1 MRSLAPRTRWGA
13 SNKASTCGG
22 GSQPARPRPA
32 NGVQHR
38 HGFGLHHADGQGFGL
53 ASHYHTRHLPV
64 ANFRLAITEREAQG
78 IESQSRTG
86 GKRRKWG
93 TRMLV
98 NHMHGN
104 IVLIMIAVLISLIVC
119 NTKLTLYALTPTKPS
134 SSPPPPPPPHH
145 RMPTGSSPRKDDG
158 RLTRRTG
165 IDGMLGP

>member
-1 MRSLAPRTRWGA
+1 MPRRAHGSDQHPSREGHRLPSGPLAHKVPACIADARSQPALR
-13 SNKASTCGG
+13 

-32 NGVQHR
+32 NGVPHR

-53 ASHYHTRHLPV
+53 ASHYHARHLHV
-64 ANFRLAITEREAQG
+64 ASFRLAITEREAQG

-104 IVLIMIAVLISLIVC
+104 IVLIMFVFCISLIVC
-119 NTKLTLYALTPTKPS
+119 NTKLTS
-134 SSPPPPPPPHH
+134 
-145 RMPTGSSPRKDDG
+145 
-158 RLTRRTG
+158 
-165 IDGMLGP
+165 

>member
-1 MRSLAPRTRWGA
+1 MRRVAPRTRWGA

-53 ASHYHTRHLPV
+53 ASHDHTRHLPV

-104 IVLIMIAVLISLIVC
+104 IVLIMIAVLISLILC
-119 NTKLTLYALTPTKPS
+119 NAKLTLYALTQRNHH
-134 SSPPPPPPPHH
+134 HH
-145 RMPTGSSPRKDDG
+145 RRHRH
-158 RLTRRTG
+158 RLTTECPQARAPARTMA
-165 IDGMLGP
+165 DS